1 MTQIKSKIN
10 IDNKKNVT
18 KTRIARINTNHTKKT
33 SVESKK
39 TQMFTDDTDKKQIKH

>member
-18 KTRIARINTNHTKKT
+18 KTRIARIARINTNHTKKT

-39 TQMFTDDTDKKQIKH
+39 NTDVH